1 MVKTDQDKTKESKG
15 WMDDIDL
22 ESVKKVSELNILPT
36 LKVNYD
42 KVNNISDV
50 YNVIVLGLPT
60 LTMFADNNQY
70 FVMLI
75 EHNEVIYQF
84 NCNGKSFR
92 FQLATL
98 IEKKFK
104 GIPDNLIG
112 HTIQISKTMANINTP
127 AFKGKAEVY
136 QVSLIQ

>member
-1 MVKTDQDKTKESKG
+1 MVKTDQEKRN

-36 LKVNYD
+36 LKINYD

-50 YNVIVLGLPT
+50 YNVIVLGVPT
-60 LTMFADNNQY
+60 LTMFADDNEY
-70 FVMLI
+70 FVMLV
-75 EHNEVIYQF
+75 ELNEVVHQF

-98 IEKKFK
+98 IEKKFEGK
-104 GIPDNLIG
+104 AENLIG

-127 AFKGKAEVY
+127 AFKGMAEVY

>member
-1 MVKTDQDKTKESKG
+1 MPKTEKDQEKN

-36 LKVNYD
+36 LKINYD

-75 EHNEVIYQF
+75 EHNDVVHQF

-98 IEKKFK
+98 IEKKFNGK
-104 GIPDNLIG
+104 AENLVG
-112 HTIQISKTMANINTP
+112 HTIQISKTIADINTP

-136 QVSLIQ
+136 QVSLIE